1 MFKDSMSSSS
11 KKLQIQ
17 FEELQK
23 RASKD
28 SLSGLLNRET
38 AETYINSRLKHMSP
52 DDVCAMFIID
62 LDGFK
67 LVNDTLGHKAGDQVI
82 KQASEILSKIFKAS
96 DIVGR
101 LGGDEFVGFMSGN
114 ITEEN
119 AADMGRSICQNL
131 QIALGKDSEIKKE
144 ISMASAALEFF

>member
-1 MFKDSMSSSS
+1 M
-11 KKLQIQ
+11 
-17 FEELQK
+17 
-23 RASKD
+23 
-28 SLSGLLNRET
+28 
-38 AETYINSRLKHMSP
+38 
-52 DDVCAMFIID
+52 
-62 LDGFK
+62 
-67 LVNDTLGHKAGDQVI
+67 GHKAGDQVI

-131 QIALGKDSEIKKE
+131 QIALGKDSEINLTASVG
-144 ISMASAALEFF
+144 IYMASGNKNDFDTLYQFADMALYKVKKNGKNGFRLNAGLPCLSLVP